1 MTDFEFEKL
10 LTDTLSTKF
19 EPSEQLNKK
28 IIEKM
33 KNKPQFSYRRLGVVA
48 AALVI
53 VSGGIIAGFQGN
65 FRYTNDKNVSP
76 VAYKR
81 MEKEIET
88 EQIAVNAHSSGT
100 PMADL
105 EKSVATAEEMGHLGG
120 PIPTFEEWITIT
132 QIEVTPEKAEFSL
145 SELPDDVTPVYT
157 VEKFENEEWNS
168 YDTKID
174 IKHTK
179 AEIYSKNGD
188 FEIGTYR
195 ICVNS
200 ELGDTVYAEFE
211 IN

>member
-1 MTDFEFEKL
+1 
-10 LTDTLSTKF
+10 
-19 EPSEQLNKK
+19 
-28 IIEKM
+28 
-33 KNKPQFSYRRLGVVA
+33 
-48 AALVI
+48 
-53 VSGGIIAGFQGN
+53 
-65 FRYTNDKNVSP
+65 
-76 VAYKR
+76 
-81 MEKEIET
+81 
-88 EQIAVNAHSSGT
+88 